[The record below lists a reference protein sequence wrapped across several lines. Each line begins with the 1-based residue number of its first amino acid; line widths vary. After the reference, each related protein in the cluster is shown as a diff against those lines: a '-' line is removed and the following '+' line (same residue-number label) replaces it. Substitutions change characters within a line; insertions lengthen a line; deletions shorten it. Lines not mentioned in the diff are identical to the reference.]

1 MTIREL
7 RNKLEEE
14 GVPENMYSL
23 LIGGFPN
30 EAFCLIEIED
40 GWEVYYSER
49 GKKRGA
55 KQYASASEACEY
67 MYKKLRK
74 YASDFDGDFLIW
86 I

>member
-1 MTIREL
+1 MTIQEL

-14 GVPENMYSL
+14 DVPENMYSL

-49 GKKRGA
+49 GKKRGI
-55 KQYASASEACEY
+55 KQYASESEACEY

-74 YASDFDGDFLIW
+74 YATR
-86 I
+86 